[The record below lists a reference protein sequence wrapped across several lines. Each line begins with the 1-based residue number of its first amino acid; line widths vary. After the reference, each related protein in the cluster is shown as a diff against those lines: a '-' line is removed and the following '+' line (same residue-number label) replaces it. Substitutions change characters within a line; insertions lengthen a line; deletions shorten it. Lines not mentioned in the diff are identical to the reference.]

1 MPTALCAYLYI
12 IFFSVLAPASTVV
25 GALQADPP
33 PTIRP
38 HGPPLLLARRR
49 LDGAAIVN
57 SGSTNMLGW
66 KILVRS
72 NGRAIVSPQWRSLRV
87 ERELALRFL
96 RDARD
101 GKEQQITGPPCIK
114 SVSFGTRLYVLYHG
128 WTSPDLS
135 CPPASDL
142 QARLAQD
149 VRSIVAVAHPPS
161 GLHRI
166 RVPLE
171 PHRAPTN
178 PPGYTPSGA
187 QVR

>member
-1 MPTALCAYLYI
+1 MPKALCAYLYA
-12 IFFSVLAPASTVV
+12 IFLTVLAQASTLPV
-25 GALQADPP
+25 ALQADPP
-33 PTIRP
+33 PTVRP

-49 LDGAAIVN
+49 LDGGAIVN

-66 KILVRS
+66 KILVKS
-72 NGRAIVSPQWRSLRV
+72 DGRAFVLPGWRRV
-87 ERELALRFL
+87 RIERRLALKFL
-96 RDARD
+96 IDARD
-101 GKEQQITGPPCIK
+101 GKGQQITGPPCIK
-114 SVSFGTRLYVLYHG
+114 SVSFGTRLNVLYHE

-142 QARLAQD
+142 QAALAQD
-149 VRSIVAVAHPPS
+149 VRTIVAIAHPPS

-178 PPGYTPSGA
+178 PPGYTPTRA